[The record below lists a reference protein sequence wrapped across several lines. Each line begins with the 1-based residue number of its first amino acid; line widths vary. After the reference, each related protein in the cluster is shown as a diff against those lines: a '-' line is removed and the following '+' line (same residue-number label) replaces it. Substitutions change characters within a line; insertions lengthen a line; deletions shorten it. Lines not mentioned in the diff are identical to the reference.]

1 MELCPHCGSS
11 ASVHSVSELAAIA
24 RTQLGE
30 APYGTVGGLQPGY
43 QPGSQSGPVPGWA
56 AEPQPGPISRQRQQS
71 ARTAGFDY
79 GPQPGLDEAVAGA
92 VLGAAARFIG
102 RAAGRR
108 AQRTVS
114 ERAIP
119 ALAARAEATAR
130 EQIAVAE
137 KYPGLRACLDDGVI
151 FLAGGNR
158 VLPMPDLSAITVAQA
173 DALVAQLA
181 AG

>member
-1 MELCPHCGSS
+1 MH
-11 ASVHSVSELAAIA
+11 AVSELAAIA
-24 RTQLGE
+24 RSQLGE
-30 APYGTVGGLQPGY
+30 AQYGNMAGPQPGY
-43 QPGSQSGPVPGWA
+43 QPGTPQSGPVPGWA
-56 AEPQPGPISRQRQQS
+56 AEPQPGPISRRQQQGGP
-71 ARTAGFDY
+71 AGFGY
-79 GPQPGLDEAVAGA
+79 GLQPGLDDAVAGA

-102 RAAGRR
+102 RAASRR
-108 AQRTVS
+108 AQRTAS
-114 ERAIP
+114 ERVIP
-119 ALAARAEATAR
+119 ALAAQGEARAR

-173 DALVAQLA
+173 DVLVAQLA